1 MDICP
6 TSKQM
11 YSLVL
16 LDLLMKPL
24 IGHVLITTMQITVL
38 FEKGR
43 SLIDHVLVQHA
54 DRQVN
59 R

>member
-24 IGHVLITTMQITVL
+24 IDHVLVTTMQITVF
-38 FEKGR
+38 FEKGWL
-43 SLIDHVLVQHA
+43 LIDHVLVQHV
-54 DRQVN
+54 DHQLHR
-59 R
+59 